1 MDGPLGPEL
10 WRLRREDLLREA
22 EMERLARSVPK
33 NDRPPLRPLK
43 LAGRLL
49 GLFTGVRPA
58 PEPAADPAPLV
69 IRPGRRVPASARR
82 CGQHTEKRAA

>member
-22 EMERLARSVPK
+22 EMERLARTVPRP
-33 NDRPPLRPLK
+33 DRPWLRPLK

-49 GLFTGVRPA
+49 GLLIGGRPA
-58 PEPAADPAPLV
+58 PQPAGNRTPFTSGPN
-69 IRPGRRVPASARR
+69 RRVPARARR
-82 CGQHTEKRAA
+82 CAGPAERRAA